1 MWSCFIVLYSD
12 ATESKWIIDPSFE
25 ELNNLS
31 NNLMLVTV
39 FKSDRWE
46 KISIEKGID
55 QLRTSFSV

>member
-1 MWSCFIVLYSD
+1 MWSCFIVFYSD

-31 NNLMLVTV
+31 NNLMLITV

>member
-12 ATESKWIIDPSFE
+12 STEFKWIIDPSFE

-39 FKSDRWE
+39 FKSDRGE